1 MSYYEILLFLHI
13 GVAAIWIGSAF
24 LFFVLLLHAKRSYDP
39 LLAQSL
45 GANVEW
51 LAKRV
56 FIPASLG
63 VLLLGILLTIEGP
76 WSFDQL
82 WILLGLTGMATSF
95 LVGVVVIE
103 PTTKKMHAAIEA
115 HGPTH
120 SEVARQNRRLEALGL
135 FDLILLF
142 AIVWDMVL
150 KPTSDDLEILLI
162 PVLALAVA
170 AFFLFRA
177 YRPSDGTPIG
187 TKA

>member
-1 MSYYEILLFLHI
+1 MSYYEILLFLHLAA
-13 GVAAIWIGSAF
+13 VAIWIGSAF
-24 LFFVLLLHAKRSYDP
+24 LFFVLLVHAKRSNDP

-51 LAKRV
+51 LAKRL
-56 FIPASLG
+56 FIPASLA
-63 VLLLGILLTIEGP
+63 VLVLGILLTIEGP

-82 WILLGLTGMATSF
+82 WILLGLGGMATSF

-115 HGPTH
+115 HGLTH

-142 AIVWDMVL
+142 AVVWDMVL
-150 KPTSDDLEILLI
+150 KPTSDDPGTLVI
-162 PVLALAVA
+162 PALALAVA
-170 AFFLFRA
+170 AFFLSRA
-177 YRPSDGTPIG
+177 YRTTDGTPAG
-187 TKA
+187 TPA